1 MHLELTPLSS
11 PQDPAPQ
18 AEGRGV
24 HLECRLEPLNDPT
37 MSVEWFQNGRPVT
50 IGSRFRT
57 YSEFGFVALDVL
69 DLTVAD
75 AGEYTVRATNQ
86 LGSAHTSAMVRVS
99 SHADVDT
106 ETQHE
111 GALDQIQYLESGAR
125 LTRQMTTETS
135 VDQVRETGE
144 AGGCQ

>member
-1 MHLELTPLSS
+1 M
-11 PQDPAPQ
+11 
-18 AEGRGV
+18 

-37 MSVEWFQNGRPVT
+37 MRVEWFQNGRPVT

-69 DLTVAD
+69 DLTTAD

-99 SHADVDT
+99 RHADVDT
-106 ETQHE
+106 ETQHD
-111 GALDQIQYLESGAR
+111 GALEQIQYLESGAR
-125 LTRQMTTETS
+125 MTRQVTTETS
-135 VDQVRETGE
+135 IDQVRMLMLAVACCIDAMWSVMYLYTEVWSHGYE
-144 AGGCQ
+144 N